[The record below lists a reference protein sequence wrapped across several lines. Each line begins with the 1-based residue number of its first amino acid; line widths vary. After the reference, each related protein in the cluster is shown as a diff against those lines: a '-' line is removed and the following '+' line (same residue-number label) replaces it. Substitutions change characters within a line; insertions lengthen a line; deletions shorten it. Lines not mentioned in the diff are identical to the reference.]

1 MATVD
6 LTQGPPRSPYERLG
20 NISFLPR
27 AIDKMR
33 AYINGK
39 HGAYNAKTGY
49 STQLFDL
56 FGVTADEF
64 EEIVKSN
71 ESDEQVLQV
80 LLQRRPLTPQQ
91 IEEWNE
97 RSETRLY
104 TGGGDEESKARHFKM
119 LADAGYGDRTDIVTT
134 YDRLDIDDGRE
145 VPRGGRRGLGK

>member
-1 MATVD
+1 MPVD
-6 LTQGPPRSPYERLG
+6 LTNSPPRSPYERVR

-33 AYINGK
+33 AYIGGK

-64 EEIVKSN
+64 EEIVKAN
-71 ESDEQVLQV
+71 ETDEAVAAV
-80 LLQRRPLTPQQ
+80 LLQRRPLSEKE

-97 RSETRLY
+97 RCETRQPQ
-104 TGGGDEESKARHFKM
+104 DEEARARHFKM
-119 LADAGYGDRTDIVTT
+119 LADAGYGDRTDVVTM

-145 VPRGGRRGLGK
+145 VPRGGRRGLGKGK

>member
-1 MATVD
+1 MPVD
-6 LTQGPPRSPYERLG
+6 LTNSPPRSPYDRLG

-33 AYINGK
+33 AYIDGK

-64 EEIVKSN
+64 EEIVKAN
-71 ESDEQVLQV
+71 VTDEQVLKV
-80 LLQRRPLTPQQ
+80 LLERRPLSAKE

-97 RSETRLY
+97 RCETRQPQ
-104 TGGGDEESKARHFKM
+104 DEESRARHFKM
-119 LADAGYGDRTDIVTT
+119 LADAGYGDRKDAVTM
-134 YDRLDIDDGRE
+134 YDRLDLDDGRE
-145 VPRGGRRGLGK
+145 VPLGGRRGIGKGR

>member
-33 AYINGK
+33 AYVAGK
-39 HGAYNAKTGY
+39 HGAYNAKTGF

-64 EEIVKSN
+64 EEIVKAN
-71 ESDEQVLQV
+71 ESDEEVLRV
-80 LLQRRPLTPQQ
+80 LLQRRPLTPEQ
-91 IEEWNE
+91 IEAWNE
-97 RSETRLY
+97 RSETRQPQ
-104 TGGGDEESKARHFKM
+104 DEESRARHFKM

-134 YDRLDIDDGRE
+134 YDRLDVDDGRE
-145 VPRGGRRGLGK
+145 VPRGGRRGSGS

>member
-1 MATVD
+1 MPTD
-6 LTQGPPRSPYERLG
+6 LTSSAPRSPYDRVG

-33 AYINGK
+33 AYIDGK

-71 ESDEQVLQV
+71 QTDDAVVKV
-80 LLQRRPLTPQQ
+80 LLERRPLSAQE

-97 RSETRLY
+97 RCETRQPQ
-104 TGGGDEESKARHFKM
+104 DEESRARHFKM
-119 LADAGYGDRTDIVTT
+119 LADAGFGDRKDVVTM
-134 YDRLDIDDGRE
+134 YDRLDLDDGRE
-145 VPRGGRRGLGK
+145 VPPGGRRGLGKGK